1 MGNGVKPRV
10 PITDPAFV
18 YVPASH
24 TDIRKTFERVRQE
37 QKPRTPLKRKL
48 ELRQIVGNR
57 SAK

>member
-1 MGNGVKPRV
+1 MKPRV
-10 PITDPAFV
+10 PITDQAFV

-37 QKPRTPLKRKL
+37 QKPRTPLTRKL

-57 SAK
+57 SGK